1 MRASERAPPCE
12 HPCVGS
18 LSPEQHY
25 RIIEPLVDAGLEL
38 ERIRD
43 LLFRLAFD
51 AIVSEGGTTVSRLTD
66 VVRDQPPEVRAAWTQ
81 VIGRMIALGASGP
94 PGL

>member
-1 MRASERAPPCE
+1 
-12 HPCVGS
+12 VGS

-38 ERIRD
+38 EQVRD

-51 AIVSEGGTTVSRLTD
+51 AIVREGGATVSCLTD
-66 VVRDQPPEVRAAWTQ
+66 VVRDQPPEVQAAWMR
-81 VIGRMIALGASGP
+81 VVGRMIALGASQPAGS
-94 PGL
+94 

>member
-1 MRASERAPPCE
+1 
-12 HPCVGS
+12 VGS
-18 LSPEQHY
+18 LSPEEHY

-38 ERIRD
+38 EQVRV

-51 AIVSEGGTTVSRLTD
+51 AIVSEGSSTVSSLTD
-66 VVRDQPPEVRAAWTQ
+66 LVRDQPPEIRAAWIR

-94 PGL
+94 SVR

>member
-1 MRASERAPPCE
+1 M
-12 HPCVGS
+12 GS
-18 LSPEQHY
+18 LSPEEQY

-38 ERIRD
+38 EQVRV

-51 AIVSEGGTTVSRLTD
+51 AIVSEGSTTVSCLTD
-66 VVRDQPPEVRAAWTQ
+66 MVRDQPPEIRAAWIR

-94 PGL
+94 SVR

>member
-1 MRASERAPPCE
+1 M
-12 HPCVGS
+12 GS
-18 LSPEQHY
+18 LSPEQLY

-51 AIVSEGGTTVSRLTD
+51 AIVSDGGLTVSCLTD
-66 VVRDQPPEVRAAWTQ
+66 VVRDQPPEVRAAWIR
-81 VIGRMIALGASGP
+81 VVGRMIALGASQPAGS
-94 PGL
+94 